1 MKKQFTTIS
10 FLVVLLLSF
19 NACHKDEE
27 VIVDNSSE
35 DEEETTVDAATLAT
49 NRWIKDRME
58 TFYLWN
64 DELPDIDET
73 QEEDPSEYFNKLLYT
88 DDSWSWITHDYAS
101 LAADFSGVPV
111 TMGYEPAF
119 YLFSDNTSVF
129 IVVKYVYPNSPAE
142 EAGLKRGDIILE
154 IDNTA
159 MTTDNYYDLYSG
171 DSYSVQLG
179 LLTSNTIG
187 LSGTSYDLTARV
199 VSTDPSVY
207 YKVLDA
213 DGIKV
218 GYLAYVEFV
227 AGDDDLFLSSVDEI
241 FADFKAE
248 GISELVVDLRYNP
261 GGEIDAASYLASTI
275 APSSVVT
282 NHETLINL
290 QFNDYVQAAYQV
302 YYPDELYYSFTDT
315 TAVNMNL
322 ETVYFL
328 TTSGTASASELVIT
342 GLAPYMNVVQ
352 IGEATY
358 GKYTGMYVL
367 PDDNE
372 EWCMLPVVMKYAN
385 ANGYTDFNDGLQP
398 DYEIYDDLLEAVPLG
413 DPTDP
418 MLAQALSLITTGAPL
433 ATASVKSAKM
443 KLISRELNPQKL
455 ELKRNLYVPLNKSLP
470 VLNQ

>member
-1 MKKQFTTIS
+1 MKHNFWVIQLFAG
-10 FLVVLLLSF
+10 LLLLMT
-19 NACHKDEE
+19 ACEKDEE
-27 VIVDNSSE
+27 TIVDGS
-35 DEEETTVDAATLAT
+35 DKIDAATLAT
-49 NRWIKDRME
+49 NGWIKDNME

-64 DELPDIDET
+64 DRMPDVDET
-73 QEEDPSEYFNKLLYT
+73 QEEDPALYFEKLLYT
-88 DDSWSWITHDYAS
+88 DEDEWSWITDDYSS

-111 TMGYEPAF
+111 TMGFEPAF

-171 DSYSVQLG
+171 SSYSVQLG
-179 LLTSNTIG
+179 LLSGSSIG
-187 LSGTSYDLTARV
+187 LSGASYDLTARV

-207 YKVLDA
+207 HTVLDA
-213 DGIKV
+213 DGTKV

-227 AGDDDLFLSSVDEI
+227 AGDDDKFLSSMDEI
-241 FADFKAE
+241 FDDFKAE
-248 GISELVVDLRYNP
+248 GIRDLVVDLRYNP

-275 APSSVVT
+275 APASVVT

-290 QFNDYVQAAYQV
+290 QFNDDVQAAYEY

-315 TAVNMNL
+315 TTVNMNL
-322 ETVYFL
+322 GTVYFL
-328 TTSGTASASELVIT
+328 TTSGTASASELLIT

-385 ANGYTDFNDGLQP
+385 ANGYTDFSDGLQP
-398 DYEIYDDLLEAVPLG
+398 DYEILDDLLETVPFG
-413 DPTDP
+413 DPADP
-418 MLAQALSLITTGAPL
+418 MLAQALSLITTGAPV

-443 KLISRELNPQKL
+443 KLISRELNPAKM
-455 ELKRNLYVPLNKSLP
+455 ELKRNLFVPHGKVISE
-470 VLNQ
+470 